1 VESYLH
7 HQGSVFSRR
16 FDANS
21 YLYVTR
27 ALDYFDLSKN
37 GSLEEGFAGVGAGVR
52 FLVVSVSSDW
62 LYPPYQSEEVAK
74 ALAAAGASVEYSEI
88 RSGYGHDAFL
98 LEHGQLTY
106 LIRRFFGSVLVRD
119 VMTAGAQAVGE
130 EASLDDAARLM
141 IRAGVNHL
149 PVLAADGRLAG
160 IVTSWDMAR
169 AVACNLGRLEEV
181 MSRPVV
187 TALPDEEV
195 GEAARRMEEHDISA
209 LPVVDGEGGVI
220 GMVTS
225 DRMNALV
232 GGSA

>member
-1 VESYLH
+1 
-7 HQGSVFSRR
+7 VF
-16 FDANS
+16 
-21 YLYVTR
+21 
-27 ALDYFDLSKN
+27 
-37 GSLEEGFAGVGAGVR
+37 
-52 FLVVSVSSDW
+52 
-62 LYPPYQSEEVAK
+62 
-74 ALAAAGASVEYSEI
+74 
-88 RSGYGHDAFL
+88 
-98 LEHGQLTY
+98 
-106 LIRRFFGSVLVRD
+106 VRD

-181 MSRPVV
+181 MSSPVV

-232 GGSA
+232 GGSQ